1 MFLGEENYMK
11 KSFVVAL
18 AAIAIGSV
26 AFAAETFGT
35 KKSDGAASAN
45 SGVTRTSKSLV
56 GKYDESMT
64 PENSVVIFFYNM
76 GNELMEFKQINPK
89 FDPDEQKYEYYYE
102 STGWV
107 FFKPVKPGSRYM
119 LTKMKGASSGGT
131 VRYVWD
137 MDFKPNQQVLV
148 LDIPTEPGVY
158 CYGQIW
164 GDSVAYSAQKG
175 EAYQLQKIDQWR
187 WGNKWMIQKFYKK
200 ALSQFKKRYEGTPWV
215 DAYIEKMNTVKE
227 EPLEETPA
235 EAAPAEAEKK

>member
-1 MFLGEENYMK
+1 MK
-11 KSFVVAL
+11 KSFVVAF

-26 AFAAETFGT
+26 AFAAETYGT
-35 KKSDGAASAN
+35 KKSDGSSFAN

-64 PENSVVIFFYNM
+64 PENSVVVFFITG
-76 GNELMEFKQINPK
+76 GNEVLEFKQINPD
-89 FDPDEQKYEYYYE
+89 FDVDTQRWEYYHE
-102 STGWV
+102 TTPWV
-107 FFKPVKPGSRYM
+107 FFKPVHPGSRYM
-119 LTKMKGASSGGT
+119 LTKMTGAESVGNY
-131 VRYVWD
+131 RYVWD

-148 LDIPTEPGVY
+148 LDIPKEPGVY
-158 CYGQIW
+158 CFGQFW
-164 GDSVAYSAQKG
+164 GSDVAKSAQRG
-175 EAYQLQKIDQWR
+175 EPYKLPKVDQFR
-187 WGNKWMIQKFYKK
+187 WGKKWYGQKFYKK